1 VTSSSANG
9 HGIACDNAQNPASS
23 ATRTAS
29 SPAQYH
35 TSRNAG
41 HTSTTSATTHATTS
55 PATMPTSTASHHD
68 VTTEA
73 ATNTDGASTAQ
84 HTTNATR
91 ANRAECRRWTT
102 STIADDPRPAPPRT
116 VVPLD
121 LNTSYLSLRS

>member
-1 VTSSSANG
+1 
-9 HGIACDNAQNPASS
+9 
-23 ATRTAS
+23 
-29 SPAQYH
+29 H

-102 STIADDPRPAPPRT
+102 STIADEPRPAPPRT

-121 LNTSYLSLRS
+121 LNTSYLSLRSRERDQGADTGTGDRRQSIHGFRAHSPRP